1 MRTMSTTARLTAT
14 GGSAS
19 GVAAPIDR
27 TAAHRDSWWVGR
39 PFRAIS
45 LAVVLLA
52 TGCLYIIGLGASGWA
67 NSFYSAAAQ
76 AASKSWEAWFFGS
89 SDAANFITVDKP
101 PAFLW
106 IIGLSVRLFGVNS
119 WSILVPEAL
128 EGVAAVALM
137 YFLVRRVLTWA
148 RFRDA
153 TRATNAVHVHAHW
166 GALTAS
172 AIFALTPSA
181 TLMFRYNNP
190 DALLALLLLVSAYC
204 TLRATEKAATQKGAR
219 LWLVLAGVA
228 VGFGFLTKMMQAL
241 LVLPA
246 LAVAYFIASPR
257 RPLRKILDLLSALG
271 AVIVSAGWYIA
282 IFQLVPA
289 SRRPYMGG
297 TQTNSFLELVFGYN
311 GFGRITGNETGAV
324 VPGGATGAGSWGS
337 TGLTRL
343 FTGTSGGMITWLIPG
358 AVVLTVVAIGL
369 LGKDA
374 WRNVTGRMQPG
385 TAQRRS
391 SRTLAGL
398 IVMAG
403 TMAVTYLTF
412 AFMAGIYHDYYTI
425 ALSPWVAGSVALGA
439 AVCWRRRRRPA
450 ARVGLAVGVLVS
462 AAWAVHL
469 LSQAGGSWL
478 WLAGLAAVAAVAGAV
493 LLLLANRVTP
503 ALAKVGLALALVAGL
518 AGPAGYS
525 INTAAT
531 PHTGAIITAGPTSG
545 MGGPGR
551 GGPGRGAQGAGRAA
565 GGQGAPGG
573 TGQQGAP
580 GGTGGRQQGTANG
593 SQSRMGP
600 QTAPGGQT
608 GAGGSAGGKAG
619 AGRAGMGG
627 GMGGLNGGTQVST
640 AAKTLLSANA
650 SSYTWVAATVGS
662 NTAASY
668 QLATGDPVMA
678 IGGYNGT
685 DAAPTLAQFKQLVAQ
700 HKIHYFVAGDV
711 DGSQGGQSASSS
723 GSSAAVRITARVKA
737 TYTST
742 TVGSTTM
749 YDLSNVAS

>member
-1 MRTMSTTARLTAT
+1 MRTMSTTARLTAA
-14 GGSAS
+14 GGPVS

-27 TAAHRDSWWVGR
+27 TTAHRDSWWAGR

-45 LAVVLLA
+45 LAVVLIA
-52 TGCLYIIGLGASGWA
+52 TACLYIIGLGASGWA

-137 YFLVRRVLTWA
+137 YFLVRRVLTGA
-148 RFRDA
+148 GFRDA
-153 TRATNAVHVHAHW
+153 APATNAVHVHAHW
-166 GALTAS
+166 AALAAS
-172 AIFALTPSA
+172 TMFALTPSA

-204 TLRATEKAATQKGAR
+204 TLRATEKAASQKGAR

-228 VGFGFLTKMMQAL
+228 VGLGFLTKMMQAL

-246 LAVAYFIASPR
+246 LAVAYFVASPR
-257 RPLRKILDLLSALG
+257 RPLRKIVDLLSALA

-289 SRRPYMGG
+289 SDRPYMGG
-297 TQTNSFLELVFGYN
+297 TQTNSFLELVLGYN

-343 FTGTSGGMITWLIPG
+343 FTGTSGGMITWLIPA
-358 AVVLTVVAIGL
+358 AVILAVVAIGL
-369 LGKDA
+369 LGRGA
-374 WRNVTGRMQPG
+374 WRNITGRTQPG

-425 ALSPWVAGSVALGA
+425 ALSPWIAGSVALGA
-439 AVCWRRRRRPA
+439 AVCWRLRRRLA
-450 ARVGLAVGVLVS
+450 ARIGLAAATLVS

-469 LSQAGGSWL
+469 LAQAGGSWL
-478 WLAGLAAVAAVAGAV
+478 WLAVLAAAAGVAGAV

-503 ALAKVGLALALVAGL
+503 GLAKVGLALALVAGL

-545 MGGPGR
+545 MGGPG
-551 GGPGRGAQGAGRAA
+551 GGGGQGRPGGGSAGRAA
-565 GGQGAPGG
+565 G
-573 TGQQGAP
+573 GQQGAP
-580 GGTGGRQQGTANG
+580 GGTAGRQLGAANG
-593 SQSRMGP
+593 RQSRVGP
-600 QTAPGGQT
+600 QAAPGGQT
-608 GAGGSAGGKAG
+608 GAGRSAGGKAG
-619 AGRAGMGG
+619 AGRGGMGG
-627 GMGGLNGGTQVST
+627 GMGGLNGGTRVST
-640 AAKTLLSANA
+640 AAKKLLSANA

-668 QLATGDPVMA
+668 QLATGGPVMA

-711 DGSQGGQSASSS
+711 GGAQGGQSASSS
-723 GSSAAVRITARVKA
+723 GSSAATRITAWVKA
-737 TYTST
+737 TYKST

-749 YDLSNVAS
+749 YDLSSVAS